1 MWDVNKHKLK
11 RDAVPT
17 IFGFFLKKQS
27 TKDENSNSIN
37 SNVNIMTNK
46 IQSSEFTNEEIIDEV
61 ENEDVNIHTVSILKR
76 KNSVMA

>member
-1 MWDVNKHKLK
+1 MWDVNKHNLK
-11 RDAVPT
+11 RDAVPA